1 MTSTTS
7 SSTPSPTDDS
17 DHKPLP
23 TLAYSPEDVK
33 PDLSSIVT
41 ASGDTTVTDTS
52 TTSVPA
58 VTSVSRPVTS
68 VTDIVIKTEVKSEGY
83 DWSSRDVAVTTDG
96 TTRRSDVASEAYRGA
111 APQGPLAAL
120 AQRVVRDELLPLQR
134 SPPPPLKPSSPRM
147 SPVPF
152 MCRNSPA
159 TSQRSSPVTQ
169 QRASPVVS
177 QRASP
182 VLGARSSPGMMHRGS
197 PRPMHHG
204 SSGQMHRGSPG
215 PMRHGSPG
223 PMHRGS
229 PTPLHRGS
237 PGPMHRGSPT
247 PLHRGSPTPLHRGS
261 PTPLHRGSPV
271 PPRHGS
277 PLALHHGLPLLPPQ
291 LTGQP
296 PRTGFAPLPG
306 SMTLPGS
313 LYPLPSQ
320 PLSGSLYP
328 VLPPDATLQRS
339 LQGPSQGPPPLV
351 SSTAARSSQ
360 LLDIHCKQE
369 QPETPPPLVP
379 GLPLMR
385 PHTPPIAPSVRSHSP
400 TQTRPRSRSRSRSP
414 VRDADSPASD
424 AVEAARSPSPPA
436 RIVDEECYRSKNAM

>member
-33 PDLSSIVT
+33 PDLTSIVT
-41 ASGDTTVTDTS
+41 TSGDTTVTDTS
-52 TTSVPA
+52 ATSIPA

-68 VTDIVIKTEVKSEGY
+68 VTDIVIKTEIKSEPVDY

-96 TTRRSDVASEAYRGA
+96 ATRRSDVVSEAYRGA
-111 APQGPLAAL
+111 PQGPMAAL
-120 AQRVVRDELLPLQR
+120 TQRVVRDELLPLQR
-134 SPPPPLKPSSPRM
+134 SPPPPLKPCSPRM

-159 TSQRSSPVTQ
+159 TSQRSSPAIQ
-169 QRASPVVS
+169 QRASPVLS

-182 VLGARSSPGMMHRGS
+182 ALGARSSPGMMHRGS

-237 PGPMHRGSPT
+237 P
-247 PLHRGSPTPLHRGS
+247 
-261 PTPLHRGSPV
+261 TPLHRGSPV

-296 PRTGFAPLPG
+296 SRTGFAPLPG

-328 VLPPDATLQRS
+328 VLPPDAALQRS

-385 PHTPPIAPSVRSHSP
+385 PHTPPIAPSVRPHSP

-414 VRDADSPASD
+414 VRDADSPASNI
-424 AVEAARSPSPPA
+424 VETVRSPSPPA